1 MSKTDKLLSRF
12 LSKPKDFTY
21 EELKKLLTSF
31 GYKEEK
37 TGKTSGSRVTFYN
50 RAIDDE
56 IKLHR
61 PHPSPVLRQYQLND
75 IEKRL
80 KAKEV
85 IK

>member
-1 MSKTDKLLSRF
+1 MSKTAKLLSRF

-50 RAIDDE
+50 R
-56 IKLHR
+56 